1 MTPQSGEEARGH
13 WAGRGHL
20 PGTVRGGSAEILPCR
35 GAPQKARLPEGGSG
49 SNEKKTAEPPKCA
62 PGSQGDPPFPSGS
75 FLANAAKML

>member
-13 WAGRGHL
+13 LGGKGTPPGHREGRQCRDSA
-20 PGTVRGGSAEILPCR
+20 VQGG
-35 GAPQKARLPEGGSG
+35 PQKARLPEGGSG

-62 PGSQGDPPFPSGS
+62 PGSQEDPPFPSGS